1 MWKVFVYGSSGD
13 TGVKEVLIFISL
25 EGHNLNC
32 TLRFAFKATN
42 NASEFEALLTGLW
55 LVKEMRA
62 RSIEVKSD
70 SQLVKNQVNGR
81 FEAKGK
87 MMATYLAD
95 VMNLSQ

>member
-1 MWKVFVYGSSGD
+1 
-13 TGVKEVLIFISL
+13 
-25 EGHNLNC
+25 
-32 TLRFAFKATN
+32 
-42 NASEFEALLTGLW
+42 
-55 LVKEMRA
+55 MRA